1 MRKVLIVVQL
11 LFLCVFLA
19 CAGYIAKYFYDSH
32 KAQSDIAE
40 LQQIVDETG
49 DGESADDGTDSGEK
63 PVARASNGMLQ
74 KYYELYQQNE
84 DIVGWVSVPGTD
96 IDYPVMYKA
105 DNNDYYLHRNFKKEY
120 QYSGLPFLD
129 YQCNLAEP
137 SANLIIY
144 AHNMKDGTM
153 FAPLTEYEN
162 KSYYD
167 SHKTIKFDTMYE
179 EAEYEIFGAF
189 STTVGA
195 DDEFRYHE
203 FVNAYTED
211 EFYGY
216 VNKVKELSYYDTGIS
231 AIFGDQLLT
240 LSTCSYGTSN
250 ERFVIVAKRKT
261 E

>member
-1 MRKVLIVVQL
+1 MKKILIIVQL

-19 CAGYIAKYFYDSH
+19 CAGYLAKYFYDSH

-40 LQQIVDETG
+40 LQQIVEET
-49 DGESADDGTDSGEK
+49 DDGAQEDTYK
-63 PVARASNGMLQ
+63 PIARASNGMLQ
-74 KYYELYQQNE
+74 KYYDLYRQNE
-84 DIVGWVSVPGTD
+84 DIVGWISIPGTRV
-96 IDYPVMYKA
+96 DYPVMYKA

-153 FAPLTEYEN
+153 FAPLTEYES
-162 KSYYD
+162 KTYYED
-167 SHKTIKFDTMYE
+167 HKTIRFDTMYE
-179 EAEYEIFGAF
+179 EAEYEIFAAF
-189 STTVGA
+189 STTVGS
-195 DDEFRYHE
+195 DSEFKYHE
-203 FVNAYTED
+203 FINAYTED

-216 VNKVKELSYYDTGIS
+216 VDKVKELAYYDTNVNPV
-231 AIFGDQLLT
+231 FGEYLLT

-250 ERFVIVAKRKT
+250 ERFVVVARRKI
-261 E
+261 